1 LSSIVSIEE
10 LELDP
15 IEASDLRRWLSDEHS
30 RGEPLSSGY
39 QGAVYLYEGPS
50 GQRIIKE
57 ALGSGLQYRIGR
69 SMLRREFA
77 AYRRV
82 NGIEGIPHCYGLL
95 DDRFLVLEYIV
106 GIGFRDAQLDHAAR
120 ENFLQ
125 TLLQIIQQMHA
136 EGVTHNDI
144 KRKDNLMVSDTGRPI
159 LLDFGLAFMR
169 GASRESLWFRLLKR
183 MDYNAWIKIK
193 YSSATENISDADLK
207 YYQPTFLE
215 SGFRQWRR
223 LWRTITLRQWR
234 KMRVAED
241 SKVGK
246 KNKP

>member
-1 LSSIVSIEE
+1 MSSIVSIEE

-50 GQRIIKE
+50 GQRIVKE

-82 NGIEGIPHCYGLL
+82 NGIEGVPHCYGLL
-95 DDRFLVLEYIV
+95 DDRFLVLEHIV
-106 GIGFRDAQLDHAAR
+106 GIGFRDVQLDHAAR
-120 ENFLQ
+120 ETVLQALLQ
-125 TLLQIIQQMHA
+125 TIQQIHVA
-136 EGVTHNDI
+136 GVTHNDI
-144 KRKDNLMVSDTGRPI
+144 KRKDNIMVSAAGSPI
-159 LLDFGLAFMR
+159 LLDFGLAFLR
-169 GASRESLWFRLLKR
+169 GASGESLWFRFLKR

-193 YSSATENISDADLK
+193 YSSATDSISDADLK
-207 YYQPTFLE
+207 YYQPTALE
-215 SGFRQWRR
+215 RIFRQWRR
-223 LWRTITLRQWR
+223 FWRTITLRQWR
-234 KMRVAED
+234 KMRTAQD
-241 SKVGK
+241 SESVKN
-246 KNKP
+246 NKP

>member
-1 LSSIVSIEE
+1 MSIKD

-15 IEASDLRRWLSDEHS
+15 VEASDLRRWLSDESS
-30 RGEPLSSGY
+30 RREPLSAGY

-57 ALGSGLQYRIGR
+57 AWGSGLQYRIGR

-95 DDRFLVLEYIV
+95 DDRFLMLEYIV
-106 GIGFRDAQLDHAAR
+106 GIGFRDSQSKDVAR
-120 ENFLQ
+120 ETFFPA
-125 TLLQIIQQMHA
+125 LLKIIQQIHA
-136 EGVTHNDI
+136 AGVTHNDI
-144 KRKDNLMVSDTGRPI
+144 KRKDNIMIGAAGGPI

-169 GASRESLWFRLLKR
+169 GASRESSWFRLLKR

-207 YYQPTFLE
+207 YYQPTFVE
-215 SGFRQWRR
+215 FGFRQWRR
-223 LWRTITLRQWR
+223 LWRTITLRQRR
-234 KMRVAED
+234 KIRVAED
-241 SKVGK
+241 SKTSK